1 MSDAVAERAVASALV
16 RAVRAAGGFARK
28 LSWEGL
34 ANAPD
39 YVVFAGGHG
48 LFVETKRPGERP
60 RPSQM
65 REFGRMREYGGVDV
79 KVVTTVDEAEALVSA
94 LTMRYSAFRDRLLAT
109 LSYTRFEERGDG
121 HTGYDE
127 RVGL

>member
-65 REFGRMREYGGVDV
+65 REFGRMRE
-79 KVVTTVDEAEALVSA
+79 ALVSA

-127 RVGL
+127 S